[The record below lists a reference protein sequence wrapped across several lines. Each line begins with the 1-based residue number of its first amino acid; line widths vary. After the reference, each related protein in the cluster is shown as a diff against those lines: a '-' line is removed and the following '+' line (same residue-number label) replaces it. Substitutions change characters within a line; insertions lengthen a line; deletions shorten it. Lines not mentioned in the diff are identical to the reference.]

1 MKSPT
6 ILFSLLTFLSPF
18 LGKAQSWTCFF
29 EQDYY
34 TTEAKADLIIIP
46 PAQLGAWPA
55 KIRLEA
61 PGFPIIDQLVQL
73 EAETHIPVGLGPV
86 LDSTLVQITIQLGTQ
101 LLQQT
106 ALIRKLPPKANAV
119 KINRLHNSLVV
130 DEMPYFPLGFYC
142 YPPVQETLAEE
153 EVVRGFN
160 MMSPYQKIASNTLPE
175 RLQYLD
181 RCAALGMKVHYNLL
195 SIAGGGGI
203 GQGQSN
209 YENTQRLALLQQEI
223 LAIKDHPALLGW
235 YICDEPTG
243 QNIQPQD
250 LAASYDLIKKLDP
263 YHPISIVFMNPKAA
277 VRYRSVMDIV
287 MADPYP
293 IPNRAPTEAG
303 EVIEALAQTFKYDI
317 PVWLVPQAFGGSEH
331 WGREPAPSEI
341 RLMTWLGVLH
351 GASGIQYFIRHGLS
365 SFPKSSLTWDA
376 ASAAIKEIKNLGPT
390 LLQADASDLLKAPDQ
405 DIQAKWF
412 RKNGELF
419 LLVLNTNKKPKNFML
434 RLDGLAFP
442 NEGQVLFEDRNIELS
457 NNRLQDIIEGYGR
470 RIYQFDLEEKPPSTL
485 IYAQNSLLD
494 PSFENSLVPGTPAAC
509 YFKLRGDRGAHAQLD
524 TRTAVDGRHSLR
536 LVTPS
541 FDNGIDVSLFPVQLE
556 TNKSYALTFWAKG
569 TNNNQAISFR
579 IGNGAEKEFRLSPGW
594 RNYQWVFKAQGN
606 EATRNNKTGILF
618 SLITPGQAWVDL
630 VQLVPEPRIEFA
642 NQPFADRTEVTITSA
657 QQQDPSI
664 SINYTLDG
672 STPNI
677 TSPPYNGPIQI
688 TKPSSIKASVTK
700 GNERFEATA
709 EVLVNMLPIEKVR
722 YQQAYFEKYA
732 ADGVRSLID
741 GKLGS
746 LRFTDGLWQGW
757 NKGNVDLFLDFKEA
771 KVMRQ
776 LHLNFLSDHSNWIY
790 PPERVEVYASKN
802 GRRYKRIAQNQLP
815 KPSFDPVAKKIKMTI
830 DLGNNPYQSIQI
842 VVIRPSAL
850 PADHPSSGGNPFV
863 FMDEIMVEKGK

>member
-1 MKSPT
+1 MRNRIT
-6 ILFSLLTFLSPF
+6 CLLLCLIPF
-18 LGKAQSWTCFF
+18 LGEAQEWTCFF

-46 PAQLGAWPA
+46 PAQLGTWPA
-55 KIRLEA
+55 KVRLEA
-61 PGFPIIDQLVQL
+61 PGFPIIDQLIQL
-73 EAETHIPVGLGPV
+73 EAETHVAVGLGPV
-86 LDSTLVQITIQLGTQ
+86 LDSTIVQISIQLGTQ
-101 LLQQT
+101 VIQQT
-106 ALIRKLPPKANAV
+106 ALIRKLPPQANAV

-130 DEMPYFPLGFYC
+130 DELPYFPLGFYC
-142 YPPVQETLAEE
+142 YPPVQETLAAE

-160 MMSPYQKIASNTLPE
+160 MMSPYQKIVSNTLAE

-181 RCAALGMKVHYNLL
+181 RCAALGMKVNYNLL
-195 SIAGGGGI
+195 SVAGGGGI
-203 GQGQSN
+203 GQGRSN
-209 YENTQRLALLQQEI
+209 YEDNERLGLLQQEI
-223 LAIKDHPALLGW
+223 LAVKDHPALLGW

-243 QNIQPQD
+243 QNIQPKD
-250 LAASYDLIKKLDP
+250 LAKSYNLIKQLDP
-263 YHPISIVFMNPKAA
+263 YHPVSIVFMNPKAA
-277 VRYRSVMDIV
+277 VKYQDVMDIV

-303 EVIEALAQTFKYDI
+303 EVIEALAATFKYNI

-331 WGREPAPSEI
+331 WAREPSPAEI

-376 ASAAIKEIKNLGPT
+376 ASAAIKEIKNLGPV
-390 LLQADASDLLKAPDQ
+390 LLQADAAELLQAPDR

-412 RKNGELF
+412 RKDGQLF
-419 LLVLNTNKKPKNFML
+419 LLVLNTNKKPKNFLL
-434 RLDGLAFP
+434 RLDGLSFP
-442 NEGQVLFEDRNIELS
+442 NAGKVLFEDRDIELS

-470 RIYQFDLEEKPPSTL
+470 RIYQFELEEKPPSTL
-485 IYAQNSLLD
+485 LYAQNSLLD

-524 TRTAVDGRHSLR
+524 TRTSVEGRHSLR

-541 FDNGIDVSLFPVQLE
+541 FDNGIDVSLFPVQLK
-556 TNKSYALTFWAKG
+556 TGQSYALTFWAKG
-569 TNNNQAISFR
+569 THNTQALSFR

-606 EATRNNKTGILF
+606 EATRNSKTGIIF
-618 SLITPGQAWVDL
+618 SLLTPGQAWVDL
-630 VQLVPEPRIEFA
+630 VQLAPEPRIEFA
-642 NQPFADRTEVTITSA
+642 NQPFANSTEVRITSA

-677 TSPPYNGPIQI
+677 TAPPYNGPLEI
-688 TKPSSIKASVTK
+688 TRPSIIKASVTK
-700 GNERFEATA
+700 GNQSFVATA
-709 EVLVNMLPIEKVR
+709 EVLVNMLPVEKVR
-722 YQQAYFEKYA
+722 YQEPYFEKYA
-732 ADGVRSLID
+732 ANGDRSLID
-741 GKLGS
+741 GQLGS
-746 LRFTDGLWQGW
+746 LRFTDGQWQGW

-771 KVMRQ
+771 QPMQR

-790 PPERVEVYASKN
+790 PPERIDVYASKN
-802 GRRYKRIAQNQLP
+802 GKRYKRIAQKQLP
-815 KPSFDPVAKKIKMTI
+815 KPVFNPVAQTLRTSI
-830 DLGNNPYQSIQI
+830 DLGNNNYRSIQI
-842 VVIRPSAL
+842 VVIRPTAL

-863 FMDEIMVEKGK
+863 FMDEIMVERGQ